1 MPGQNFHFVK
11 RTSEAVFAVVMGAL
25 FLGSPAQAGETEVT
39 GRYVNNKSENVFLMV
54 GDEKGH
60 VVGSFTATGMSIYPD
75 EGEVPRFTS
84 GNFDFTDGVGP
95 MWGHTTV
102 VYNDKSTLTVNW
114 EGEAKRN
121 EKKEFYSEGTLT
133 CVGGTGRLEGAKCE
147 GTWGS
152 TKYLSNGMV
161 LGGFKYKLTLPD

>member
-60 VVGSFTATGMSIYPD
+60 VAGLFSSPYA
-75 EGEVPRFTS
+75 S
-84 GNFDFTDGVGP
+84 GYD
-95 MWGHTTV
+95 
-102 VYNDKSTLTVNW
+102 S
-114 EGEAKRN
+114 A
-121 EKKEFYSEGTLT
+121 
-133 CVGGTGRLEGAKCE
+133 
-147 GTWGS
+147 
-152 TKYLSNGMV
+152 LSGLRALM
-161 LGGFKYKLTLPD
+161 